1 MAVGA
6 TMFAMGTALLVL
18 GVGAKIEDAMAP
30 PSVWDIDAPAAK
42 SPYRITAVRNAI
54 CRLDDR
60 SPVDGRPDC
69 IVPLVKRGY
78 AKPASGHDYARI
90 PLLYY
95 APCAM
100 MPGKEAIPCEP
111 YGQFLAVSSLP
122 TLEAGIKKRFPGFA
136 GLVVEFPEPT
146 AAAKKKKENLVFDV
160 GLLAVAFVL
169 AVGGA
174 RAFYLAKRSSA

>member
-1 MAVGA
+1 
-6 TMFAMGTALLVL
+6 MFAMGAALLVI
-18 GVGAKIEDAMAP
+18 GVGAKIEEAMIP
-30 PSVWDIDAPAAK
+30 PSVWDIDDPPAER
-42 SPYRITAVRNAI
+42 PYRNSTVRNAI

-60 SPVDGRPDC
+60 SQVDGRPDS

-78 AKPASGHDYARI
+78 AKPASGHDYAKI

-95 APCAM
+95 APRAM
-100 MPGKEAIPCEP
+100 LRGKEAIPCEP
-111 YGQFLAVSSLP
+111 YGSFIPVSSLP

-146 AAAKKKKENLVFDV
+146 AAANKKNEDLLFDV
-160 GLLAVAFVL
+160 GLLSIAFVL

-174 RAFYLAKRSSA
+174 RAFYLAKRSAA